1 MLLPL
6 PGRQSHNRIAP
17 CRLALRPF
25 DRPRSGRLR
34 ACPVLDTAYRHDT
47 GANVT
52 GNNPF
57 VQRAA
62 RSLPRE
68 ACYAKPA
75 ARSLLREALVEVR
88 FSLSSRPMRQPPGER
103 AGMRGFLLSP
113 SSLPARPTR
122 KSAITGK
129 ELPDCANLP
138 LTLTL
143 SRRERGLSRPGKS
156 NAKVSLGRGREPAPY
171 LIREVRGLS
180 SRQDCRA
187 TTIQISPTLAPSD
200 SLSSGRGLG

>member
-6 PGRQSHNRIAP
+6 TGRQSHRRIAP

-25 DRPRSGRLR
+25 DRLRTGRLR

-57 VQRAA
+57 VLR
-62 RSLPRE
+62 
-68 ACYAKPA
+68 A
-75 ARSLLREALVEVR
+75 ARSLLREAR
-88 FSLSSRPMRQPPGER
+88 FSLSSRPIGQPPGER

-122 KSAITGK
+122 KSAITVMK
-129 ELPDCANLP
+129 LPDCANLP

-143 SRRERGLSRPGKS
+143 SRRERGLSRPGKG
-156 NAKVSLGRGREPAPY
+156 NAKVSLGRGREPAPF
-171 LIREVRGLS
+171 LIRG
-180 SRQDCRA
+180 
-187 TTIQISPTLAPSD
+187 
-200 SLSSGRGLG
+200 